1 MKEDLPV
8 MQKLKDKIIS
18 EGQVLSDQ
26 ILKVDSFLNH
36 QVDPEFTVELGNE
49 LARRFKHEK
58 VTKVLTVEASGIAVA
73 LTTALALKVP
83 VVFAKKKRGTTQS
96 ANSYSCTIYSFTRQ
110 ESVDI
115 YVNSKFISPE
125 DRVLIVDDFLA
136 RGEALRGLAEIIA
149 QAGATLVGVG
159 IVIEKVFQGGG
170 TTLREKGVRV
180 ESLAPVISLAEGKVK
195 FAD

>member
-1 MKEDLPV
+1 M
-8 MQKLKDKIIS
+8 
-18 EGQVLSDQ
+18 
-26 ILKVDSFLNH
+26 
-36 QVDPEFTVELGNE
+36 ELGNE

-73 LTTALALKVP
+73 LATALALKVP
-83 VVFAKKKRGTTQS
+83 VVFAKKKRGATQP
-96 ANSYSCTIYSFTRQ
+96 ANSYSSTIYSFTRQ

-115 YVNSKFISPE
+115 FVNSKFISPE

-136 RGEALRGLAEIIA
+136 RGEALRGMAQIIA

-170 TTLREKGVRV
+170 ATLREKGVRV
-180 ESLAPVISLAEGKVK
+180 ESLAPVISLAQGKVK